1 MSSSDVD
8 LHVQYRIANAP
19 MREFPY
25 PHLYI
30 RDIFPEDFYA
40 RLRANLPSEEHL
52 RTLRS
57 LGRVGGDYPDTRLVM
72 PLQPEYTA
80 RLEPA
85 QRSFWEGLAGWMLG
99 SAFGQLMVAKFAPY
113 LRDRFENLATQRFAD
128 EVLIVRDRTAY
139 SLGPHTDALHKVLS
153 FLFYLPPDAS
163 MAHLGT
169 SVYVP
174 KDPQFTC
181 RGGPH
186 HPFDRF
192 RRMLTMEYL
201 PNTLFA
207 FMKTP
212 RAFHGVEPITEENV
226 QRDLLL
232 YDIRVQ
238 QAQQP
243 FQVDVAPP
251 AAPGTTPKIKFS
263 F

>member
-1 MSSSDVD
+1 MSSSDID

-25 PHLYI
+25 PHLYV

-40 RLRANLPSEEHL
+40 QLRANLPSESQL

-57 LGRVGGDYPDTRLVM
+57 FGRVAEGYPDTRLVL
-72 PLQPEYTA
+72 PLLPEHTA
-80 RLEPA
+80 RLEPG
-85 QRSFWEGLAGWMLG
+85 QRAFWEQLMGWMLAQ
-99 SAFGQLMVAKFAPY
+99 SFGQLMIAKFSSY
-113 LRDRFENLATQRFAD
+113 LQDRFKELGAQRFAD
-128 EVLIVRDRTAY
+128 EALIVRDKTAY
-139 SLGPHTDALHKVLS
+139 SLGPHTDAKNKVLS

-169 SVYVP
+169 SLYVP
-174 KDPQFTC
+174 KDPRFAC
-181 RGGPH
+181 PGGPH
-186 HPFDRF
+186 YEFDHF
-192 RRMLTMEYL
+192 RRMLTMDYL

-212 RAFHGVEPITEENV
+212 RAFHGVEPITQTDV

-232 YDIRVQ
+232 YDIKVIEPQ
-238 QAQQP
+238 KA
-243 FQVDVAPP
+243 VAAG
-251 AAPGTTPKIKFS
+251 AAAGAPPKIKFS

>member
-8 LHVQYRIANAP
+8 LMVQYRIANAP
-19 MREFPY
+19 IREFPY
-25 PHLYI
+25 PHLYV

-40 RLRANLPSEEHL
+40 RLRANLPSEDHL
-52 RTLRS
+52 RTLRAF
-57 LGRVGGDYPDTRLVM
+57 GRVTEGYPDTRLVL
-72 PLQPEYTA
+72 PLEREHIA

-85 QRSFWEGLAGWMLG
+85 QRAFWEEVSAWMLG
-99 SAFGQLMVAKFAPY
+99 GAFGLVMIGKFAPF
-113 LRDRFENLATQRFAD
+113 LKHRFTDLAAQRFAS
-128 EVLIVRDRTAY
+128 EALIVRDRTAY
-139 SLGPHTDALHKVLS
+139 SLGPHTDAVHKVLS

-169 SVYVP
+169 SLYVP

-186 HPFDRF
+186 HAFDRF

-212 RAFHGVEPITEENV
+212 RAFHGVEPITQENV

-232 YDIRVQ
+232 YDIKVLPKQQVVQ
-238 QAQQP
+238 P
-243 FQVDVAPP
+243 N
-251 AAPGTTPKIKFS
+251 AAAAASKVKFS

>member
-30 RDIFPEDFYA
+30 RDIFPEDFYP
-40 RLRANLPSEEHL
+40 RLRASLPSEEHL

-57 LGRVGGDYPDTRLVM
+57 LGRVAADYPDTRLVM
-72 PLQPEYTA
+72 PLQLEYTV

-85 QRSFWEGLAGWMLG
+85 QRTFWEGLAGWMLG
-99 SAFGQLMVAKFAPY
+99 SVFGQLMVAKFAPY

-128 EVLIVRDRTAY
+128 EALIVRDRTAY
-139 SLGPHTDALHKVLS
+139 SLGPHTDSVHKVLS

-163 MAHLGT
+163 LAHLGT
-169 SVYVP
+169 SLYVA

-186 HPFDRF
+186 YEFDRF

-207 FMKTP
+207 FMKTA
-212 RAFHGVEPITEENV
+212 RAFHGVEPITQAGV

-232 YDIRVQ
+232 YDIKVMEP
-238 QAQQP
+238 QAA
-243 FQVDVAPP
+243 D
-251 AAPGTTPKIKFS
+251 AAPGAAPKIKFS